1 MARVECPDCG
11 FVHEYDPHGSGISKK
26 EQKGDKKDQG
36 NEDTAFTMCCAAAVV
51 DVAIPAN

>member
-11 FVHEYDPHGSGISKK
+11 FVHECDPHGSGISKK
-26 EQKGDKKDQG
+26 EQKGDKKDPG

-51 DVAIPAN
+51 DVAIPVK